1 MWNQRSVATIETP
14 DPFDDRYEF
23 VINPETVS
31 QSEVPDVLSVI
42 DKSNNMITLQQPIHQ
57 QAPNQKHSALIVV
70 LIPLILLTVT
80 VILIKIGIGA
90 LIPLIGS
97 LIRFMGSIWQSVSD
111 TDRGIESISITYSP
125 AAAA

>member
-1 MWNQRSVATIETP
+1 M
-14 DPFDDRYEF
+14 
-23 VINPETVS
+23 
-31 QSEVPDVLSVI
+31 
-42 DKSNNMITLQQPIHQ
+42 
-57 QAPNQKHSALIVV
+57 
-70 LIPLILLTVT
+70 LTVA

-90 LIPLIGS
+90 LIPLIVS